1 MVAVAVAVAVVAI
14 ADDNDNDDDGND
26 GMVFELVVMVLLYTV
41 DVDDYWL
48 AMSLAA

>member
-1 MVAVAVAVAVVAI
+1 MVAVAVAVVAI
-14 ADDNDNDDDGND
+14 ADDNDNDDDVND
-26 GMVFELVVMVLLYTV
+26 GMLVFELVVMVLLYTV